1 MILAHVPNKV
11 IKPPPLP
18 KPPVPVVFGWEHI
31 VYLVI
36 FIALAVGTLIYVNKR
51 VKTEKGVD
59 ITVKCVGGVLLAAI
73 LANRISLIWFYDS
86 LWALVP
92 NTFCGVISLVYAIC
106 MIFAK
111 RDHLIFHFLVYA
123 GFWGGL
129 LVTVYPNFVGQH
141 NSFVY
146 VPTITG
152 LLHHSID
159 LYASVLLVMTGYV
172 KLNLK
177 KFFAF
182 PVGMCVLTVW
192 GVFIL
197 DCLGDYITEAMY
209 LFQPLVTGTFLTW
222 YVVGPAIILASLG
235 GLALW
240 EKVIVPKL
248 ATPKTNARK
257 PAVKTE
263 N

>member
-1 MILAHVPNKV
+1 MILARIPHEV

-18 KPPVPVVFGWEHI
+18 KPPVPKVFGWEHI
-31 VYLVI
+31 VYLII
-36 FIALAVGTLIYVNKR
+36 FIALAVGTLILIKKK
-51 VKTEKGVD
+51 VKTEKALN
-59 ITVKCVGGVLLAAI
+59 ITVKCAGGVLLAMI

-92 NTFCGVISLVYAIC
+92 NTFCGVISLVYSIC

-111 RDHLIFHFLVYA
+111 RDHVIFHFLVYA

-141 NSFVY
+141 NSFLY

-152 LLHHSID
+152 IMHHSMAMYSSI
-159 LYASVLLVMTGYV
+159 LLVMTGFV
-172 KLNLK
+172 KLSLK

-197 DCLGDYITEAMY
+197 DCLGKYITEAMY
-209 LFQPLVTGTFLTW
+209 LFQPLVPGTFLTW
-222 YVVGPAIILASLG
+222 YVVGPALILASWG

-240 EKVIVPKL
+240 EKVLSPKL
-248 ATPKTNARK
+248 TQLKSDRK
-257 PAVKTE
+257 RAAVE
-263 N
+263 ING